1 MTPQSSAI
9 NTAFKSA
16 RGRKNRKRAP
26 SVRNQGVLPDA
37 GFLREPSK
45 IGPSAP
51 TVYGPYADGGRWRII
66 AMDGEIRRALKTDT
80 LAEAERMRDEILAEF
95 QRHTVRT
102 FAEALAEYEESLL
115 ARGVQSAQPN
125 VEMLRRFLPLQE
137 SLQSISSTRAES
149 MYLAETKRLK
159 DNGLPVANDTH
170 HLLLRRTKY
179 FYGWAISKRYAKANP
194 FTDIRAVGRTKRGKL
209 QLRIDEARKLVTVA
223 MEHAGTLDVGSAAAV
238 MQIFLGL
245 RPTEAVVRIVRDLDD
260 EGRVLWVPFGKTQN
274 AKRRLQVPEV
284 LRQILMKHA
293 AGKSPDA
300 PLLGPPG
307 EPMHKRFIVKYRLP
321 RLCAEAGVP
330 RVCAHSLR
338 GLNATLA
345 LEAGAAPQ
353 SVAAALG
360 HSSFAMTAKH
370 YADANTIS
378 NLSMRKVT
386 EVLANTGQ
394 RADLDQIAKLLREAL
409 SDGELEK
416 LCERLTG

>member
-1 MTPQSSAI
+1 MLQSSVVE
-9 NTAFKSA
+9 TAFKSA
-16 RGRKNRKRAP
+16 RRRKNRKSARGSTSNHAQRDSSPARKDPQDQPTAP
-26 SVRNQGVLPDA
+26 V
-37 GFLREPSK
+37 
-45 IGPSAP
+45 
-51 TVYGPYADGGRWRII
+51 VYGPYADGGRWRII
-66 AMDGEIRRALKTDT
+66 AVDGEVRRALKADT
-80 LAEAERMRDEILAEF
+80 LAEAERMRDEVLSQF
-95 QRHTVRT
+95 QRHSSRI
-102 FAEALAEYEESLL
+102 FSEALTEYEESLI
-115 ARGVQSAQPN
+115 ARGVQSAQAT
-125 VEMLRRFLPLQE
+125 VAMLRRFLPAANTLH
-137 SLQSISSTRAES
+137 SVTAARAS
-149 MYLAETKRLK
+149 AMYLAETKRIK
-159 DNGLPVANDTH
+159 ENGSPVAADTH
-170 HLLLRRTKY
+170 HLVLRRAKN
-179 FYGWAISKRYAKANP
+179 FYGWAVSRQYAKANP
-194 FTDIRAVGRTKRGKL
+194 FTEVQAIGRTKRGKL

-223 MEHAGTLDVGSAAAV
+223 VTHAAVLDVGSTAALL
-238 MQIFLGL
+238 QIFLGL
-245 RPTEAVVRIVRDLDD
+245 RPTEAVVRVVRDLDD
-260 EGRVLWVPFGKTQN
+260 EGRVLWIPFGKTQN

-293 AGKSPDA
+293 EGKSPES

-330 RVCAHSLR
+330 EVCPHSLR

-394 RADLDQIAKLLREAL
+394 RVDLDQLANLLRETL
-409 SDGELEK
+409 SNDELARLREK
-416 LCERLTG
+416 LAL

>member
-1 MTPQSSAI
+1 MTLQSSVI

-16 RGRKNRKRAP
+16 RSLKSRKRAS
-26 SVRNQGVLPDA
+26 SVRNQGVLPA
-37 GFLREPSK
+37 TGPLGEPTEVA
-45 IGPSAP
+45 PSAP

-66 AMDGEIRRALKTDT
+66 AVDGEVRRSLKTET
-80 LAEAERMRDEILAEF
+80 LAQAERMRDEILAEF

-102 FAEALAEYEESLL
+102 FGEALKEYEECLL
-115 ARGVQSAQPN
+115 ARGVQSAGHN
-125 VEMLRRFLPLQE
+125 AEMLRRFLPLRE
-137 SLQSISSTRAES
+137 SLQSITPARAES
-149 MYLAETKRLK
+149 MYQAETKRIK

-170 HLLLRRTKY
+170 HLLLRRTKN

-194 FTDIRAVGRTKRGKL
+194 FADVRAVGRTKRGKL

-223 MEHAGTLDVGSAAAV
+223 MQHASALDVGSTAAV

-245 RPTEAVVRIVRDLDD
+245 RPTEAVVRVVRDLDD
-260 EGRVLWVPFGKTQN
+260 EGRVLWVPFGKTHN

-284 LRQILMKHA
+284 LRQILTKHA
-293 AGKSPDA
+293 AGKSPDS

-307 EPMHKRFIVKYRLP
+307 EPMHKRFVVKYRLP

-360 HSSFAMTAKH
+360 HSTFAMTAKH
-370 YADANTIS
+370 YADANTIA

-386 EVLANTGQ
+386 AVLTNTGQ
-394 RADLDQIAKLLREAL
+394 RADLNQLAELLRETL
-409 SDGELEK
+409 SDDELKK
-416 LCERLTG
+416 LRERLFD

>member
-1 MTPQSSAI
+1 MTLQSSTI
-9 NTAFKSA
+9 STAFKSA

-26 SVRNQGVLPDA
+26 SARNQGVLPDA
-37 GFLREPSK
+37 GSLREPSK
-45 IGPSAP
+45 IAPSVP
-51 TVYGPYADGGRWRII
+51 TVYGPYADGGRSRII
-66 AMDGEIRRALKTDT
+66 AVDGEVRRALKTDT

-115 ARGVQSAQPN
+115 TRGVQSAQPN

-137 SLQSISSTRAES
+137 SLQSISSARAES
-149 MYLAETKRLK
+149 MYLSETKRLK
-159 DNGLPVANDTH
+159 DNGLPVVNDTH

-194 FTDIRAVGRTKRGKL
+194 F
-209 QLRIDEARKLVTVA
+209 
-223 MEHAGTLDVGSAAAV
+223 
-238 MQIFLGL
+238 
-245 RPTEAVVRIVRDLDD
+245 DD

-394 RADLDQIAKLLREAL
+394 RADLDQLAKLLREAL
-409 SDGELEK
+409 SGDELER
-416 LCERLTG
+416 LRERLLS